1 MPYHDDIFFNWND
14 LREYP
19 YGFGVRFAQ
28 AVKHLKKERSKLTN
42 PVPVPCTAQMNLRLL
57 SIACPMDLRLK
68 HHEFAFMNLRL

>member
-1 MPYHDDIFFNWND
+1 MPYHDAIFFNWND

-42 PVPVPCTAQMNLRLL
+42 PVPVPCTAQ
-57 SIACPMDLRLK
+57 D
-68 HHEFAFMNLRL
+68 EFTFIIYSLPDEFTVITS